1 MEAEDE
7 RPLYTVE
14 SANAALP
21 EVRERLLRL
30 RDSFAELAGHH
41 EHVRT
46 LAPGNGADRKPGA
59 GVEAARVVAGEL
71 TWFNEAGI
79 VVQDIER
86 GLIDFPGEREGEEI
100 HLCWELAEDAV
111 AFWHEPGAGF
121 SARKPVNPGTP

>member
-1 MEAEDE
+1 MEAEGE
-7 RPLYTVE
+7 RPIYTVE

-21 EVRERLLRL
+21 EVRERLLSL

-86 GLIDFPGEREGEEI
+86 GLIDFPGERDGEEI
-100 HLCWELAEDAV
+100 HLCWELAEDEI

-121 SARKPVNPGTP
+121 AARKPL

>member
-1 MEAEDE
+1 MGTEGE
-7 RPLYTVE
+7 RPLYSAE

-21 EVRERLLRL
+21 EIRDRLFRL

-59 GVEAARVVAGEL
+59 GVEAARAVADEL
-71 TWFNEAGI
+71 SWFNEAGI
-79 VVQDIER
+79 VVQDIEQ
-86 GLIDFPGEREGEEI
+86 GLIDFPGEREGREI
-100 HLCWELAEDAV
+100 HLCWKLDEDSV

-121 SARKPVNPGTP
+121 AARKPLNPGTA